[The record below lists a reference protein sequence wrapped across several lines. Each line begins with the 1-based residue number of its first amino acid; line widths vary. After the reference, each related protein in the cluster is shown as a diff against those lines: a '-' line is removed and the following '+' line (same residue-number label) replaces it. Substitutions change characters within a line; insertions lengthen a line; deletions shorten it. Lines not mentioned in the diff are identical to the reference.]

1 MSAGV
6 VGSIHFQCSG
16 ADCRNTGG
24 DVIFA
29 IPAEPYLRMRE
40 WKVLMADTVEE
51 ALEAVASGS
60 PICRHCWMN
69 ECKRINNHA
78 LENRHKTF
86 DSIRATWGR
95 LSADWHEYWLSTVQG
110 DLPASVLLSDIQ
122 DIPFLLKNL
131 AITGDAEVVPF
142 PELID
147 PDIDTMLDDIENN
160 TFRAEDDILVSTWYV
175 EVKNDPET
183 VLKDMIRNIRYISH
197 SNQYFVRCWI
207 ALLHPNMNNSDDVE
221 SNMAHLLKEVAE

>member
-6 VGSIHFQCSG
+6 VGSIHFQCGSMG
-16 ADCRNTGG
+16 CSE
-24 DVIFA
+24 IFA
-29 IPAEPYLRMRE
+29 VPAKEYLSMRE
-40 WKVLMADTVEE
+40 WRVMQADTLNE
-51 ALEAVASGS
+51 AIQATASGGA
-60 PICRHCWMN
+60 ICRHCWMD

-78 LENRHKTF
+78 LENRHKSF

-95 LSADWHEYWLSTVQG
+95 LSADWHEFWLSTVQG
-110 DLPASVLLSDIQ
+110 TTNGGQTLSDIK
-122 DIPFLLKNL
+122 DIPFLLDDL
-131 AITGDAEVVPF
+131 AVTAVAEVVPF

-147 PDIDTMLDDIENN
+147 PDIDTML
-160 TFRAEDDILVSTWYV
+160 EDMKCNVFAFTKPTEDMQFFNTWYV

-207 ALLHPNMNNSDDVE
+207 ALLHPNMKNSDDVE
-221 SNMAHLLKEVAE
+221 SNMEHLLKEVAE